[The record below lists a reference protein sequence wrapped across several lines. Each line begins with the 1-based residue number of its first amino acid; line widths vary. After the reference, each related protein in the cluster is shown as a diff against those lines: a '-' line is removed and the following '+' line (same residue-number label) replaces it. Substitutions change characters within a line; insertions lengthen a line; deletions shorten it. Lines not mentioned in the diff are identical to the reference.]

1 MKKSDYIEKLTE
13 IVRERA
19 EKLTVKELRVLVARH
34 TTPEVADVSPVKA
47 KKKRGTVRKSKG

>member
-34 TTPEVADVSPVKA
+34 TTPEGAGTTPKA
-47 KKKRGTVRKSKG
+47 KKKRKTVRKSKG

>member
-1 MKKSDYIEKLTE
+1 MKKSDYIEKLTK

-34 TTPEVADVSPVKA
+34 TTPEDAGIAPKA
-47 KKKRGTVRKSKG
+47 KKKRKTVRKSKG